1 MCGIGGFYGEG
12 DQETLERMTRALC
25 RRGPD
30 DRGVWMHR
38 RVGLAHTRLSIIDLS
53 EAGHQPMTSSTGK
66 TSIVFNGEIYNFR
79 ELKKEL
85 GNTYAFKSSSDTEV
99 ILALYEAYGA
109 KAFERLNGMFAFAL
123 YDHATASL
131 YLARDRAGKKPLYWG
146 LFDGTLI
153 FGSEL
158 KALKQHEKFKK
169 EIDPFAVRLYLT
181 YECVPTPYCIF
192 KNVKKIQA
200 GGYIEFRPE
209 KGVREGT
216 YWDISRK
223 QTDMPFEEAVRELD
237 KKIAGAVE
245 RRLIADVPLG
255 IFLSGGIDSST
266 VAWYA
271 QNVSQAPVKTF
282 SIGFTDKEFDE
293 SVHANAVAR
302 RLGVQHTME
311 FFSAGRC
318 LDLIPE
324 VYAYLDEPIA
334 DASALPTYLLSSFT
348 RQHVTV
354 ALGGDGADELFA
366 GYPTFQAEKIFEL
379 YRRVPNVVR
388 AHIFEPLIRSLPVR
402 HSYFSLD
409 FRLKKFLEGVHA
421 PPQYRHQHWL
431 GAFSDEEAN
440 ALLKEAV
447 GESATHSPYE
457 HLDQFFRKGG
467 DQGEFQSDVLWSYL
481 RTYCMDQVLAKV
493 DRMSMAHG
501 LEVRAPFLDA
511 EIVEFV
517 QSLPYEYKFRGMS
530 GKYILKRLMQGRLP
544 PHILHRRKRG
554 FAIPIGTWLQ
564 HDLRSFMRE
573 TLSKEQLARSGVFEE
588 RVVERLMNEHE
599 QGRADH
605 RKKLWTILV
614 FQLWYERWAR

>member
-1 MCGIGGFYGEG
+1 M
-12 DQETLERMTRALC
+12 
-25 RRGPD
+25 
-30 DRGVWMHR
+30 
-38 RVGLAHTRLSIIDLS
+38 
-53 EAGHQPMTSSTGK
+53 
-66 TSIVFNGEIYNFR
+66 
-79 ELKKEL
+79 
-85 GNTYAFKSSSDTEV
+85 
-99 ILALYEAYGA
+99 
-109 KAFERLNGMFAFAL
+109 
-123 YDHATASL
+123 
-131 YLARDRAGKKPLYWG
+131 
-146 LFDGTLI
+146 
-153 FGSEL
+153 
-158 KALKQHEKFKK
+158 
-169 EIDPFAVRLYLT
+169 
-181 YECVPTPYCIF
+181 PTPYCIF

-421 PPQYRHQHWL
+421 PPRYRHQHWL